1 MDRRRAATRSRIAA
15 AGDALFTTRGYA
27 STSMED
33 IAEAADVAVRTIY
46 LHFPSKAA
54 IHLAYFDDWLDAFV
68 LAILARPIEQ
78 PIADV
83 VAAALKDLTEAGR
96 TDHSY
101 GEMAGPHPTV
111 EFLGAGPPEIAGHI
125 MHRWVQ
131 AQDAIAQ
138 DARARG
144 GYPSGSL
151 QPRAR
156 AASVFA
162 AWVATILVARDG
174 FDGAG
179 LPKEATGNELGGEI
193 LRLLAR
199 DSL

>member
-1 MDRRRAATRSRIAA
+1 MSRRKAATRSRIATA
-15 AGDALFTTRGYA
+15 AAALFTTRGYA
-27 STSMED
+27 DTSMED

-83 VAAALKDLTEAGR
+83 VTAALKDMTDAGR
-96 TDHSY
+96 NDHSY

-111 EFLGAGPPEIAGHI
+111 EFLGAGAPEIAGHI

-131 AQDAIAQ
+131 AQDAIAE
-138 DARARG
+138 DATIRG

-151 QPRAR
+151 EPRAR
-156 AASVFA
+156 AAAVFA
-162 AWVATILVARDG
+162 AWVATILVVRDRFG
-174 FDGAG
+174 GPE
-179 LPKEATGNELGGEI
+179 LPSDTTGNELGGDI